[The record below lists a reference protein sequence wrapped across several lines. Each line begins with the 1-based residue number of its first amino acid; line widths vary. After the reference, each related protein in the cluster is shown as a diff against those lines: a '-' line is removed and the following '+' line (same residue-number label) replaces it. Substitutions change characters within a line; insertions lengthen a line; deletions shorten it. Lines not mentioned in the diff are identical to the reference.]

1 MSRALLLLL
10 GLMAIVV
17 ASMGVRRCSSNKAPA
32 PAKPALVMPAVSAA
46 PAGAS
51 QGGKSMGYG
60 LTFSM
65 ADADD
70 KDPKDVASLTCDI
83 TGSQT
88 VDRPYK
94 DACNPT
100 VGDTSCRMVLPLLC
114 FKKGG
119 LARPAPLSGSG
130 WTGGELAATA
140 PVMGA
145 MLDSELKA
153 NVLCERDFGQGWR
166 MAMFS
171 DGRNYPDENGYDHI
185 ARGDAWGIQGRVGG
199 SGLGGTARYWVNSQ
213 QHSANCWN

>member
-10 GLMAIVV
+10 GLITIVA

-32 PAKPALVMPAVSAA
+32 PAKPALVTPAASTA
-46 PAGAS
+46 PAAS
-51 QGGKSMGYG
+51 QGGKPMGYG

-65 ADADD
+65 AEADD
-70 KDPKDVASLTCDI
+70 KDPKDVASLTCDT

-88 VDRPYK
+88 LDRPYK

-100 VGDTSCRMVLPLLC
+100 VGDTSCRMVLPVLC
-114 FKKGG
+114 IKKGS
-119 LARPAPLSGSG
+119 LSRPAPLSGSG

-145 MLDSELKA
+145 VLDSEMKA
-153 NVLCERDFGQGWR
+153 NVMCERDFGQGWR

-171 DGRNYPDENGYDHI
+171 DGRNYPDENGYDHV
-185 ARGDAWGIQGRVGG
+185 ARGDEWGLQGRVGG